1 MTPLVDRTITA
12 LRSEHD
18 TLADLVRGLTDDQ
31 LAAPSGAA
39 EWTVAQA
46 LSHLGSGAE
55 IGRAPIARAAGET
68 VAAEDNQ
75 TIWARWDGSA
85 PRAQAEGFLE
95 HNARWLETAEALTP
109 EQRSSLLV
117 DLGFL
122 PEPVPLVT
130 ALGMRLSEV
139 ANHSWDVRAAFD
151 PDARVDAGSAE
162 VLVDLLAG
170 PVGFML
176 SFLAKPAELAK
187 PVSLA
192 VPGAGLVIDDAVTV
206 VPRLESPSATFDGP
220 AEAFVRLLSG
230 RLKAPYDKGVT
241 VEGDVTL
248 DDLRRVFPGF

>member
-1 MTPLVDRTITA
+1 MSQLVDRTITA

-18 TLADLVRGLTDDQ
+18 VLAGLVRTLGDDQ
-31 LAAPSGAA
+31 LATTSGAA

-75 TIWARWDGSA
+75 TIWARWDAST

-95 HNARWLETAEALTP
+95 HNARWLALAEALTP
-109 EQRSSLLV
+109 EQRSSLTV

-122 PEPVPLVT
+122 PEPVPLLT
-130 ALGMRLSEV
+130 ALGMRLNEV
-139 ANHSWDVRAAFD
+139 ANHSWDVRVAFD
-151 PDARVDAGSAE
+151 PKAEVDAGSAE
-162 VLVDLLAG
+162 VLLDLLAG

-176 SFLAKPAELAK
+176 SFLAKPAELAN
-187 PVSLA
+187 PVSVA
-192 VPGAGLVIDDAVTV
+192 IPGAGLVIDDAVTV
-206 VPRLESPSATFDGP
+206 VNHLESPSATFDGT
-220 AEAFVRLLSG
+220 AEAVVRLISG
-230 RLKAPYDKGVT
+230 RLKAPYDDGVT
-241 VEGDVTL
+241 VEGNVTL